1 MDKRSSLT
9 LPECLRRRK
18 KVLWRRRQIDY
29 EKMSKFQK
37 VISDESSVAAE
48 LEAKVEELRK
58 QLSTEQ
64 GAIL

>member
-1 MDKRSSLT
+1 
-9 LPECLRRRK
+9 
-18 KVLWRRRQIDY
+18 
-29 EKMSKFQK
+29 MSKFQK